1 MEMKTMKMKTNPRQ
15 EKDKAELIQRNE
27 LKKWNDQAER
37 MPMRENQKK
46 VILSAQAENDWRTEL
61 CSR

>member
-37 MPMRENQKK
+37 MPMRENQK
-46 VILSAQAENDWRTEL
+46 
-61 CSR
+61 